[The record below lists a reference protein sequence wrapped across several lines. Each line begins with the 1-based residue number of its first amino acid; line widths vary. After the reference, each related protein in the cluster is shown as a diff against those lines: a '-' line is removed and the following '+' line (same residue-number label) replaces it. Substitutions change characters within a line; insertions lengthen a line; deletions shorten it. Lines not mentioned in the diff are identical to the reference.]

1 MLDIYGPPFCL
12 GTVEVTVQQKRK
24 IQAKHWTSAEIEL
37 KSNNGPVLTSLLL
50 TVEIEIKPNP
60 GPLEVKKYNSSQTL
74 DLNCPPSFLCGSD
87 CASDTLKTG
96 QLKLGRMISARNR
109 IMGLSTPTKFDY

>member
-37 KSNNGPVLTSLLL
+37 KSNTGPVLTSLLL

-60 GPLEVKKYNSSQTL
+60 GPLEVKPDTGPELPILLFLSSQEL
-74 DLNCPPSFLCGSD
+74 Q
-87 CASDTLKTG
+87 ALKTG
-96 QLKLGRMISARNR
+96 QARNR